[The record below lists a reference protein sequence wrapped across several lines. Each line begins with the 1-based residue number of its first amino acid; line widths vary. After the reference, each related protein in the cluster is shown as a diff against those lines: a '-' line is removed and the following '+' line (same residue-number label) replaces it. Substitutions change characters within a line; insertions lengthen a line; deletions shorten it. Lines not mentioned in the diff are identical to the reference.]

1 MALKTSRGD
10 LVLLGFGEAYA
21 AIETAW
27 SLRDAGF
34 RIAAFARRGERPA
47 LRRVRGVEVH
57 EVTAPEQDVGQ
68 TLEDLRALVGSLEP
82 AAFLPLDDAS
92 VLLADRLEDEGV
104 TIAGATGQRAE
115 YALDKALQVEAAREA
130 GLLVPTTTVIS
141 DPAALKVDDY
151 PAVVKPARALYEVNG
166 RLARPTGK
174 VVADQDELEQAARD
188 EWYPPLLVQPLI
200 EGTGEGLFGIV
211 TKGGLSALSAHRR
224 VRMLNPQGSA
234 SSACESIE
242 VDEELVAPTERF
254 LSAIGWSGLFMVEL
268 LRDREG
274 RPWFMELNGR
284 AWGSMAL
291 ARRRGFEYPAWTVR
305 AVLDPD
311 FDPVQPVDPP
321 DIVARHLGMEL
332 AHLAFVL
339 RGPQS
344 KALTSWPKLWP
355 TLRAMTRHSSRN
367 RLYNWRRSEPDV
379 LAVDTW
385 GFVRFFARRALSS
398 DR

>member
-1 MALKTSRGD
+1 MALKREGD

-34 RIAAFARRGERPA
+34 RVAAFTRKDQRPA
-47 LRRVRGVEVH
+47 LRRVRGVELHDVS
-57 EVTAPEQDVGQ
+57 APENGVKQ
-68 TLEDLRALVGSLEP
+68 TLDDLRGLVRSLAP
-82 AAFLPLDDAS
+82 AAFMPLDDSS
-92 VLLADRLEDEGV
+92 VLLADALDQEGL
-104 TIAGATGQRAE
+104 TIAGVTGRQVE
-115 YALDKALQVEAAREA
+115 YALDKALQVQAAREA
-130 GLLVPTTTVIS
+130 GLLVPKTTVVS
-141 DPAALKVDDY
+141 DPAGLEVDGY
-151 PAVVKPARALYEVNG
+151 PAVVKPARALYEVDG

-174 VVADQDELEQAARD
+174 VVADEEELERAAQE

-211 TKGGLSALSAHRR
+211 TKDGVRALSAHRR

-234 SSACESIE
+234 SSACESID

-268 LRDREG
+268 LRDAEG
-274 RPWFMELNGR
+274 RAWFMELNGR

-305 AVLDPD
+305 AALDPD
-311 FDPVQPVDPP
+311 FVPVAPTNPP
-321 DIVARHLGMEL
+321 DILARHLGMEL

-344 KALTSWPKLWP
+344 KALTSWPRFWP
-355 TLRAMTRHSSRN
+355 TLRAMTRTSRRN

-379 LAVDTW
+379 LAADTW
-385 GFVRFFARRALSS
+385 SFIRFFAKRAL
-398 DR
+398 RPER

>member
-1 MALKTSRGD
+1 MALKNDGD
-10 LVLLGFGEAYA
+10 LVLLGFAEAYA

-34 RIAAFARRGERPA
+34 RVAAFTRAGQRPA
-47 LRRVRGVEVH
+47 LRRVRGVELH
-57 EVTAPEQDVGQ
+57 EVAAPEQGVEQ
-68 TLEDLRALVGSLEP
+68 TLEDLRRLVRSLEP
-82 AAFLPLDDAS
+82 AAFLPLDDGS
-92 VLLADRLEDEGV
+92 VLLAGALEKDGL
-104 TIAGATGQRAE
+104 TIAGVTGRQAE

-130 GLLVPTTTVIS
+130 GLLVPPTTVVS
-141 DPAALKVDDY
+141 EAAALKVDDY
-151 PAVVKPARALYEVNG
+151 PAFVKPARALYELEG

-174 VVADQDELEQAARD
+174 VVADQQELERAAQE
-188 EWYPPLLVQPLI
+188 EWYPPLLVQPLL

-211 TKGGLSALSAHRR
+211 TKEGMTALSAHRR

-254 LSAIGWSGLFMVEL
+254 LNAIGWSGLFMVEL
-268 LRDREG
+268 LRDAEG
-274 RPWFMELNGR
+274 RGWFMELNGR

-291 ARRRGFEYPAWTVR
+291 ARRRGFEYPAWTVS
-305 AVLDPD
+305 ATLDPD
-311 FDPVQPVDPP
+311 FVPVAPTDPP
-321 DIVARHLGMEL
+321 DILARHLGMEL

-344 KALTSWPKLWP
+344 KALTSWPRFWP
-355 TLRAMTRHSSRN
+355 TVREMTRTSRRN

-379 LAVDTW
+379 LVADTW
-385 GFVRFFARRALSS
+385 SFVRFFAGRVLRPE
-398 DR
+398 R